1 MGQWRQMLQRSQ
13 PVRAG
18 AGGLLIAALLALSAC
33 AGAAQPTVVTITS
46 PAMNAVVPVGVE
58 LPIQGTVT
66 GENIVRVEI
75 MIDGLQMAVLS
86 VRDTSQGV
94 SSFPVQA
101 AWTPT
106 LAGTHIVQL
115 NVYGPNDQLLVTSDP
130 VIFTAQAGQ
139 SLPTPAPVT
148 EAPPATPTPALPP
161 TPTAVP
167 TQQPPATQ
175 AGQPAGETPTSTPA
189 AGAPAAVSES
199 AQPAATPTSAP
210 PPATPTAGAS
220 SQPGLTVA
228 VDILNVRAGP
238 GTNYPIIGQ
247 LALGTTAQV
256 RGRSADGQWWQIAFP
271 AGPGGLGW
279 VFGELVQVTDAARAV
294 AVAAAPPTPT
304 SVPIT
309 LAATATARQP
319 APALATPTPEPRAY
333 GGPPCTEAS
342 PNWRGANPSY
352 PFCADQDLAWGDPQG
367 DWAIYPSGQSIPLSV
382 SWSVYGANID
392 EIWLRFDPTDGVC
405 PFNRPAR
412 APISL
417 QFPQGAASF
426 RFNAGEYPEGAAF
439 RVFLLIKLK
448 DGRWVQFGDK
458 RLCIN

>member
-1 MGQWRQMLQRSQ
+1 MGQRRWMLQRPQLARTWS
-13 PVRAG
+13 
-18 AGGLLIAALLALSAC
+18 GGILIAALLALSAC

-58 LPIQGTVT
+58 LPIQGTVM

-75 MIDGLQMAVLS
+75 LIDGLQMALLS

-94 SSFPVQA
+94 STFPVQA

-106 LAGTHIVQL
+106 LAGTHIVQF
-115 NVYGPNDQLLVTSDP
+115 NVYGPDDQLLVTSEP
-130 VIFTAQAGQ
+130 VIFTAQAG
-139 SLPTPAPVT
+139 LAAPTPPPMV
-148 EAPPATPTPALPP
+148 EAPPATPTPAIPP
-161 TPTAVP
+161 TPTMVP
-167 TQQPPATQ
+167 TQQPPSAQAEQLASEAATPE
-175 AGQPAGETPTSTPA
+175 PATGA
-189 AGAPAAVSES
+189 AAAVSEG
-199 AQPAATPTSAP
+199 APGQPS
-210 PPATPTAGAS
+210 
-220 SQPGLTVA
+220 LTVA
-228 VDILNVRAGP
+228 VDILNVREGP
-238 GTNYPIIGQ
+238 GTNYTVVGQ
-247 LALGTTAQV
+247 LALGATAPV
-256 RGRSADGQWWQIAFP
+256 RGKSADGQWWQIGFA
-271 AGPGGLGW
+271 AGPGGVGW
-279 VFGELVQVTDAARAV
+279 VFGELVQVTDVARAV
-294 AVAAAPPTPT
+294 AVAPAPPTPT

-309 LAATATARQP
+309 VPATAAARQP

-333 GGPPCTEAS
+333 GGPPCREGS

-392 EIWLRFDPTDGVC
+392 EIWLRFDSADGVC

-412 APISL
+412 PPISL

-426 RFNAGEYPEGAAF
+426 RFNAGEYPEGATF
-439 RVFLLIKLK
+439 RVFLMIKLK

>member
-1 MGQWRQMLQRSQ
+1 MVQRSQ
-13 PVRAG
+13 LARAWS
-18 AGGLLIAALLALSAC
+18 GGIVIAALLALSAC

-46 PAMNAVVPVGVE
+46 PAMNAQVPVGVE

-75 MIDGLQMAVLS
+75 LIDGLQMALLS

-94 SSFPVQA
+94 SNFPVQA
-101 AWTPT
+101 SWTPA
-106 LAGTHIVQL
+106 LAGTHIIQF
-115 NVYGPNDQLLVTSDP
+115 NVYGPDDQLLVTSEP
-130 VIFTAQAGQ
+130 VIFTAQAG
-139 SLPTPAPVT
+139 LAPPTPAPVV
-148 EAPPATPTPALPP
+148 EVPPATPTPAIPP
-161 TPTAVP
+161 TPTTVP
-167 TQQPPATQ
+167 TQQPPSTQ
-175 AGQPAGETPTSTPA
+175 AEQSAGETATPEPA
-189 AGAPAAVSES
+189 AGAAGAVSES
-199 AQPAATPTSAP
+199 ARPIATPGAP
-210 PPATPTAGAS
+210 VASSPTASVPG
-220 SQPGLTVA
+220 QPSLTVA
-228 VDILNVRAGP
+228 VDILNVREGP
-238 GTNYPIIGQ
+238 GTNYTVVGQ
-247 LALGTTAQV
+247 LALGATAPV
-256 RGRSADGQWWQIAFP
+256 RGKSADGQWWQIGFA
-271 AGPGGLGW
+271 AGPGGIGW

-294 AVAAAPPTPT
+294 SVASAPPTPT

-309 LAATATARQP
+309 VAATAAARQP
-319 APALATPTPEPRAY
+319 APALSTPTPEPRAY
-333 GGPPCTEAS
+333 GGPPCTEGS

-392 EIWLRFDPTDGVC
+392 EIWLRFDSTDGVC

-412 APISL
+412 PPISL

-439 RVFLLIKLK
+439 RVFLMIKLK